1 MPGVFWATLRRDE
14 IGAAAQH
21 GAVTLL
27 PLGAI
32 EQHGPHLPVNTDIN
46 AALRVCTR
54 AAESMPERALV
65 LPPVWWGLSPY
76 WMSFPGTLTLRPET
90 LLNLITDIASSV
102 RHHGFTRLIIV
113 NGHGGNDGLIQAA
126 AAHASSPEFRVAS
139 VSYWNLAPDV
149 LRATADRGIGHAG
162 EAETS
167 IALYLQPDLVDQA
180 ALDAGVDLPIARR
193 STVAAPHGVYEP
205 PWPEHDSPQGVMGH
219 PPAGNVETGRRIV
232 DTAAANL
239 ARLIQELAAA

>member
-90 LLNLITDIASSV
+90 LLNLIADIASSV

-126 AAHASSPEFRVAS
+126 AAQNSTPEFRVAS

-167 IALYLQPDLVDQA
+167 IGLHLQPECVAQLSPPDV
-180 ALDAGVDLPIARR
+180 GVDLPIARR
-193 STVAAPHGVYEP
+193 STVAAPHDVYEP
-205 PWPEHDSPQGVMGH
+205 PWPEHDAPRGVMGS
-219 PPAGNVETGRRIV
+219 PSAGNVETGRRIV
-232 DTAAANL
+232 EAAAANL
-239 ARLIQELAAA
+239 ARLIQEFAA